1 MPTNALVTRNDLA
14 TKLTVKAWKDAEFR
28 KAVTSD
34 PKKLLEEQ
42 LGRKLPED
50 LRIFVHEE
58 DEETLHFSILP
69 APAASADLSDEDL
82 EKVAGGT
89 EITLAIFGTV
99 LAGAA
104 VTGAVATGVV
114 VGVKQGW

>member
-1 MPTNALVTRNDLA
+1 MEGA
-14 TKLTVKAWKDAEFR
+14 LTVLDRVDRER
-28 KAVTSD
+28 GAV
-34 PKKLLEEQ
+34 
-42 LGRKLPED
+42 
-50 LRIFVHEE
+50 
-58 DEETLHFSILP
+58 
-69 APAASADLSDEDL
+69 ADLSDEEL